1 MANIEWEVRA
11 KERRLENKQLKKR
24 IKELIISR
32 DDWKVKAMDRKDS
45 LDELNKKLATVKKNM
60 QKIIGL

>member
-32 DDWKVKAMDRKDS
+32 DDWKVKAMERKDS